1 MRPFDDDMDVQDAR
15 DEAAIAGQAV
25 TTDDA
30 ALVEVL
36 ADLHSM
42 VTTPAP
48 APSAAL
54 AELLAHGAT
63 ADSADEGRPARSAT
77 VIELAPRRRR
87 AVRYVVGGVAAAALA
102 LGGSAAA
109 AAVQDGVPVAQLPAA
124 ITERVGAIVTDALEA
139 VGVRHRAR
147 GPSDQVLTDPGRSG
161 EAPGPSDAPGQSGRV
176 PGTSEQPGRG
186 ASDAPGQSG
195 QAPGTSEQPGRGVS
209 DAPGQSGQAPGV
221 SDAPGQSGEGQG
233 ASQSAPGHSG
243 EAPGTSPQP
252 GQGTGEADLA
262 PGTQDRGAAPSPGD
276 QGGEPGQSK
285 G

>member
-36 ADLHSM
+36 ADLHTM
-42 VTTPAP
+42 ARTTAP
-48 APSAAL
+48 EPSAAL
-54 AELLAHGAT
+54 AELLAHGA
-63 ADSADEGRPARSAT
+63 AAEPADESRSPRAT
-77 VIELAPRRRR
+77 VTELAPRRRR

-124 ITERVGAIVTDALEA
+124 ISERVGAIVTDALEA
-139 VGVRHRAR
+139 VGVRHRAQ
-147 GPSDQVLTDPGRSG
+147 GPSAPVVTDPGRSG
-161 EAPGPSDAPGQSGRV
+161 EGPAASQDAPGQPGQGASQDAPGRTGEA
-176 PGTSEQPGRG
+176 PGTSGQSGQGASQDAPGRTGEAPGTSGQPGQG
-186 ASDAPGQSG
+186 ASQDAPGQSG
-195 QAPGTSEQPGRGVS
+195 QGASQ
-209 DAPGQSGQAPGV
+209 DAPGRT
-221 SDAPGQSGEGQG
+221 
-233 ASQSAPGHSG
+233 G
-243 EAPGTSPQP
+243 EAPGTSGQP
-252 GQGTGEADLA
+252 GQGAGEADLA
-262 PGTQDRGAAPSPGD
+262 PGTQDRGAASTPGA